1 MRRADIKRQNT
12 SVLIIN
18 ASCLLRVKS
27 KRPLPPPPPPPPRD
41 NVVKKGRK
49 KERKERERER
59 GKTATEERKGGESK
73 EREKLEQT
81 KRGDRAATYLG
92 AALQKQ
98 ERPTRQ
104 LGNDPAL

>member
-27 KRPLPPPPPPPPRD
+27 KRPLPPSPPPRD

-49 KERKERERER
+49 KERKEREEKLRQKR
-59 GKTATEERKGGESK
+59 GGGESK

>member
-27 KRPLPPPPPPPPRD
+27 KRSRPLPPPPSPRD

-49 KERKERERER
+49 KERKERER
-59 GKTATEERKGGESK
+59 GKTATEERRGGESK

>member
-49 KERKERERER
+49 KERKEREEKLRQKR
-59 GKTATEERKGGESK
+59 GGGESK

>member
-18 ASCLLRVKS
+18 ASCFLRVKS

-49 KERKERERER
+49 KERKEREEKLRQKR
-59 GKTATEERKGGESK
+59 GGGESK

>member
-27 KRPLPPPPPPPPRD
+27 KRSPPSPPPPSPRD

-49 KERKERERER
+49 KERKEREEKLRQKR
-59 GKTATEERKGGESK
+59 GGGESK

>member
-27 KRPLPPPPPPPPRD
+27 KRPLPPSPPPRD

-59 GKTATEERKGGESK
+59 GKTATEERRGGEQRK
-73 EREKLEQT
+73 GE
-81 KRGDRAATYLG
+81 A
-92 AALQKQ
+92 
-98 ERPTRQ
+98 
-104 LGNDPAL
+104 